1 MIDTVRQRQQEL
13 IVLCEQNPRFI
24 PIEAVA
30 EYMGMDKDCLRE
42 SIDQGKC
49 RFGIGGKNGL
59 RGNRFAKI
67 PTLAFWNWVT
77 MGQNLEEAGEK
88 RCV

>member
-1 MIDTVRQRQQEL
+1 MKKPQAIIDREAEL
-13 IVLCEQNPRFI
+13 EEIVNKHIRFI
-24 PIEAVA
+24 PLEVAA

-67 PTLAFWNWVT
+67 PTITFWNWVT
-77 MGQNLEEAGEK
+77 IGQNLEG
-88 RCV
+88 

>member
-1 MIDTVRQRQQEL
+1 MKKPQEIINREKEL
-13 IVLCEQNPRFI
+13 MELVQKYPTSI
-24 PIEAVA
+24 PTEAVA
-30 EYMGMDKDCLRE
+30 KFIGMDMDCLRE

-67 PTLAFWNWVT
+67 PTIAFYNWVT
-77 MGQNLEEAGEK
+77 MGANMDS
-88 RCV
+88 